1 MTIHAVTVPKWG
13 IEMQEATLAEWKVA
27 VGEAV
32 SKGDEIVDMET
43 EKIVNTHEAPAAGVL
58 RRILAE
64 PGDVF
69 EVGKLIGVISDAD
82 ESDTDVD
89 AFVDSFVPVD
99 ASFDGGGSE
108 PSAPVEAPEPA
119 AEPATPAAGEPRI
132 SPIAK
137 RLAESLGVAWQ
148 DIKGTGRNGRISKQD
163 VEAAAAAAQS
173 GAPIQRS
180 ALQRTVAARMQAAK
194 QQIPHFYLDIAVD
207 VGRAQTLRRSLNN
220 DNGVKV
226 TLNDVIVRAVAETL
240 TKHPAV
246 NVQLRDDEL
255 YAASASVGVAV
266 AAADGLVAPVI
277 KNAAGQ
283 PLTALAQEIRR
294 LAAAAND
301 RSLEAGDLEG
311 GATTVSNL
319 GMYGVD
325 AFTAIV
331 NPPQTS
337 ILAVGAARSVPTIK
351 DGELGIA
358 EQMSITMSCDH
369 RAFDGAAGAA
379 FLADLKALLEAP
391 AVLFAD
397 H

>member
-1 MTIHAVTVPKWG
+1 
-13 IEMQEATLAEWKVA
+13 
-27 VGEAV
+27 
-32 SKGDEIVDMET
+32 
-43 EKIVNTHEAPAAGVL
+43 
-58 RRILAE
+58 
-64 PGDVF
+64 
-69 EVGKLIGVISDAD
+69 
-82 ESDTDVD
+82 
-89 AFVDSFVPVD
+89 
-99 ASFDGGGSE
+99 
-108 PSAPVEAPEPA
+108 
-119 AEPATPAAGEPRI
+119 
-132 SPIAK
+132 
-137 RLAESLGVAWQ
+137 
-148 DIKGTGRNGRISKQD
+148 
-163 VEAAAAAAQS
+163 
-173 GAPIQRS
+173 
-180 ALQRTVAARMQAAK
+180 
-194 QQIPHFYLDIAVD
+194 
-207 VGRAQTLRRSLNN
+207 
-220 DNGVKV
+220 
-226 TLNDVIVRAVAETL
+226 
-240 TKHPAV
+240 
-246 NVQLRDDEL
+246 
-255 YAASASVGVAV
+255 ASASVGVAV

-301 RSLEAGDLEG
+301 RSLEASDLEG

>member
-13 IEMQEATLAEWKVA
+13 IEMQEATLAEWKVG
-27 VGEAV
+27 VGDAV

-82 ESDTDVD
+82 ESETDVD
-89 AFVDSFVPVD
+89 AFVESFVPVD
-99 ASFDGGGSE
+99 ASFDGADNESSE
-108 PSAPVEAPEPA
+108 LTEAPEPA

-137 RLAESLGVAWQ
+137 RLAESLGIAWQ
-148 DIKGTGRNGRISKQD
+148 EIQGTGRNGRISKQD
-163 VEAAAAAAQS
+163 VEAAAAAQS

-180 ALQRTVAARMQAAK
+180 PLQRTVAARMQAAK

-240 TKHPAV
+240 MKHPAV